1 MLYGAECWSTT
12 KEEERRIAVT
22 QRAMAR
28 RMEGIS
34 LKDHIT
40 STEVLQRTGVKEW
53 TAAIYEAKRRWVGHV
68 VRRDDNRWT
77 YKVTDWI
84 PREGKRPP
92 GRPKIRWDDPVV
104 KLFGQKWKRCARE
117 RETRRSVNLHS
128 WRTQERMRDRRRRV
142 GIAR

>member
-1 MLYGAECWSTT
+1 
-12 KEEERRIAVT
+12 
-22 QRAMAR
+22 MAR

-53 TAAIYEAKRRWVGHV
+53 IAAIYEAKRRWAGHV

-77 YKVTDWI
+77 SKVTDWI

-92 GRPKIRWDDPVV
+92 GRPKTRWDDPMV
-104 KLFGQKWKRCARE
+104 KLLGQKWKRCARK
-117 RETRRSVNLHS
+117 RETWKSVNLRP
-128 WRTQERMRDRRRRV
+128 WRTQERVRDRRRQV
-142 GIAR
+142 GM